1 MKGIFK
7 MFVCENLDVNE
18 KGHLTIGGVD
28 AVDIA
33 NKYGTPLYVMDID
46 LVRSNCRRLN
56 DIVNKYY
63 GDNALLCF
71 ASKSFCC
78 KKIYSIMQQE
88 NMGVDTVSIGEMYTA
103 IKSGFP
109 GKMVYFHGNNKTED
123 ELEYAVENKIGRVVV
138 DNFAELNSLNYIAK
152 KKGVVANILLRL
164 KPGVDAHVHKYVTTG
179 SVNSKFGFDIANGE
193 AMKAVKKA
201 TEFENVNL
209 LGIHCHIGS
218 QIFEV
223 EPFLLAAEI
232 MMNFIKSVKDETKNE
247 LLELNLGGGFG
258 VRYLQADKSFDIDFC
273 INSVCKLVKE
283 KANDYGLSLPFLV
296 FEPGRYIVAQAG
308 VTLYTVGCRKEID
321 GDIIYVSVNGGMTD
335 NPRYILYGSLYEAT
349 LANKASKE
357 KVEKVSIAGKCC
369 ESGDLLGE
377 GVFLQH
383 AEKGDI
389 LAMFVTG
396 AYNYSMASNYNRNLV
411 PAVLFVENKECSL
424 AIKRQTLEDLI
435 RNDV

>member
-1 MKGIFK
+1 
-7 MFVCENLDVNE
+7 MFVCENLSVNK

-28 AVDIA
+28 AIDIA
-33 NKYGTPLYVMDID
+33 NEYGTPLYVMDIYV
-46 LVRSNCRRLN
+46 VRKNCERLAS
-56 DIVNKYY
+56 IVNKYY
-63 GDNALLCF
+63 GNNALLCF

-78 KKIYSIMQQE
+78 KKIYNIMQQE

-103 IKSGFP
+103 IKAGFP
-109 GKMVYFHGNNKTED
+109 SKKVYFHGNSKTED
-123 ELEYAVENKIGRVVV
+123 ELEYALENKIGRVVV
-138 DNFAELNSLNYIAK
+138 DNITELNSLNYIAK
-152 KKGVVANILLRL
+152 KKGVVADILLRL

-193 AMKAVKKA
+193 AMEAVKKA
-201 TEFENVNL
+201 MELENVNL

-232 MMNFIKSVKDETKNE
+232 MMDFIKDVKIKTQNE

-258 VRYLQADKSFDIDFC
+258 VRYLQTDKSFDIDCC
-273 INSVCKLVKE
+273 IKSVCELVKS
-283 KANDYGLSLPFLV
+283 KASDYGLSLPFLI

-321 GDIIYVSVNGGMTD
+321 KDIKYVSVNGGMTD

-349 LANKASKE
+349 LANKASEE
-357 KVEKVSIAGKCC
+357 KLEKVSIAGKCC

-377 GVFLQH
+377 GVLLQR

-389 LAMFVTG
+389 LAMFATG
-396 AYNYSMASNYNRNLV
+396 AYNYSMSSNYNRNLI
-411 PAVLFVENKECSL
+411 PAVLFIENGNCSL
-424 AIKRQTLEDLI
+424 AVKRQTLEDLI